1 MMSFPR
7 NDSGGNT
14 LPTVRPL
21 QHHQPQRQHPAQTPT
36 ASSHEYERYFNSPR
50 PCNPST
56 APTILPNGQQQQHNL
71 QQLPS
76 QQKPPAVN
84 MCTLT
89 PASPVNV
96 GGSPDT
102 QFPVA
107 PMRRQ
112 QQHDQVASSP
122 SRHSSS
128 ADLNNPNMMQLY
140 GRLPA
145 TSAAA
150 GVPGL
155 IGTAPIAASLV
166 HRRPS
171 ALNGNSANGGHNSN
185 SSLLLAQRLQQDF
198 VSTTSPAPMVSS
210 TSTQQQQQHRRTA
223 ITPFTT
229 RPPSAHRAP
238 PRVAAYPLSPQSP
251 VGRGSD
257 GICSPLHEQQQLHPQ
272 QEQQLPYL
280 PVPIHGRVPAT
291 APDSTNVCASSF
303 TSSPSRSQQQQQ
315 QLHLLSVRASG
326 AAPEVMVSFNP
337 VTTAS
342 PSLPSPGPAA
352 AQAMATTTSLSTF
365 SNLEDIRQAHERP
378 FRFKMLPPPPP
389 FERFL
394 MLWEM
399 NASDRRP
406 SQAMARGKGVSSS
419 SSSRGT
425 ASAMERGNVEAM
437 LRASRS
443 AHAEEDD
450 RASDNGCV
458 SGDLHRS
465 TPQRVAMVTQYLHI
479 LQRWWAHVVIFERK
493 LEVRQ
498 RLGNLRPCP
507 SFADAQ
513 RAVAAAAAAAA
524 APGSP
529 VRVGSGTLDDGP
541 ADARQINELT
551 TPEES
556 VAFPAPATTADPFVA
571 EEVALQAWS
580 TLALQWWEETK
591 QCLRPRRSCRAA
603 PRRGTPST
611 RIDDNG
617 GSSSRS
623 GSEMHDAA
631 SLVSVNSYEFPS
643 TEEGHLTQSLPPP
656 DHDALLH
663 FDFTI
668 QSAFSS
674 PTDSLQ
680 M

>member
-7 NDSGGNT
+7 DDSGGNT
-14 LPTVRPL
+14 FPTVRPL
-21 QHHQPQRQHPAQTPT
+21 QHHQPQRQHPAQAPT
-36 ASSHEYERYFNSPR
+36 ASSREYERYFNSPR

-56 APTILPNGQQQQHNL
+56 APTILPNGQQQQYNL

-128 ADLNNPNMMQLY
+128 ADMNNPNMMQLY

-145 TSAAA
+145 TRAAA

-171 ALNGNSANGGHNSN
+171 ALNSN

-198 VSTTSPAPMVSS
+198 VSTSPAPMVSS
-210 TSTQQQQQHRRTA
+210 TQQQQHRKTA

-229 RPPSAHRAP
+229 RPAPAHRGP
-238 PRVAAYPLSPQSP
+238 PRVAAYPISPQSP

-257 GICSPLHEQQQLHPQ
+257 GICSPLHEQ
-272 QEQQLPYL
+272 EQQSPYL
-280 PVPIHGRVPAT
+280 PVPMHGRVPAT
-291 APDSTNVCASSF
+291 APDSTNVYASSF

-315 QLHLLSVRASG
+315 LHLLSVRHSG
-326 AAPEVMVSFNP
+326 AAPEVMVSFNA

-342 PSLPSPGPAA
+342 PSLSSPGPAA

-365 SNLEDIRQAHERP
+365 ADLEDIHQAHERP

-399 NASDRRP
+399 NASDRPP
-406 SQAMARGKGVSSS
+406 SQAMARGEGVSSN
-419 SSSRGT
+419 SSRGT

-437 LRASRS
+437 LRASTS

-450 RASDNGCV
+450 RASDGAAQCKTALTINPSDNGRM
-458 SGDLHRS
+458 SGESHRS
-465 TPQRVAMVTQYLHI
+465 TPQRVAMVTQYHHI

-498 RLGNLRPCP
+498 RLGNLRLCP

-513 RAVAAAAAAAA
+513 RAVGAAA

-529 VRVGSGTLDDGP
+529 VRVGSGTFDDGP

-551 TPEES
+551 TPEEP

-591 QCLRPRRSCRAA
+591 QCLRPRRSCRGA
-603 PRRGTPST
+603 PCRGTPST
-611 RIDDNG
+611 RIDDNE
-617 GSSSRS
+617 GSS
-623 GSEMHDAA
+623 SEMHDAA